1 MKSDDT
7 YQSLLII
14 LSKGSDFFIARL
26 GQIYPKAPFDTLT
39 ITKTFLQIDSKDC
52 MHAMLMDGTCMYPI
66 SCMHVM
72 DWLRAQADSV
82 YRSTR

>member
-7 YQSLLII
+7 YQSFLII

-52 MHAMLMDGTCMYPI
+52 MSCNADGTCMYPI

-72 DWLRAQADSV
+72 DWLRA
-82 YRSTR
+82 